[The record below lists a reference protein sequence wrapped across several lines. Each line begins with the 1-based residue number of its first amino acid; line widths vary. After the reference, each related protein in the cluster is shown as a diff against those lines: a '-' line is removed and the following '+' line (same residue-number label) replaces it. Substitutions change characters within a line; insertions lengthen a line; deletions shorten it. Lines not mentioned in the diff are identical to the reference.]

1 MQMRVCFLKQKFFG
15 YPGAEAKVHDRGRGV
30 EEAHGPN
37 GGWVGSKQL
46 LHTGREMAGP
56 LLFCTPIPID
66 LFRLF

>member
-1 MQMRVCFLKQKFFG
+1 MTEDG
-15 YPGAEAKVHDRGRGV
+15 GV

-46 LHTGREMAGP
+46 LHTGREMARP